1 MDNLETCKRSA
12 IMIKAKKSYGQHFLK
27 EEGIAKKIANSI
39 NQKETLIGQ
48 NVLEIGPGK
57 GMLTKYLKDLDI
69 NLKAV
74 EADRDMVDYLEVQY
88 PELKDNII
96 LLDFLK
102 ISLKK
107 VFDGE
112 EMTVVGNFPY
122 NISSQIVFKIIN
134 YKDLVPEMVGMFQK
148 EMADRI
154 IAPPGSKV
162 YGVISVLTQAYY
174 TGKLLMNV
182 SPQSFS
188 PPPKV
193 NSAVI
198 RLVRK
203 NDLNLGC
210 DEKLFRNVVKTVFN
224 QRRKM
229 IRNGLKAMVRDVEI
243 LQDKTFDRRPEQ
255 LSVSDF
261 VEITNKL
268 QNHVRNE
275 FRSQSNGGDEGGYE
289 SKRPSCT

>member
-1 MDNLETCKRSA
+1 
-12 IMIKAKKSYGQHFLK
+12 MIKAKKSYGQHFLK

-39 NQKETLIGQ
+39 NQKEPLSGQ
-48 NVLEIGPGK
+48 NVLEIGPGR

-69 NLKAV
+69 NFKAV
-74 EADRDMVDYLEVQY
+74 EADRDMVEYLEVHY

-134 YKDLVPEMVGMFQK
+134 YKHLVPEMVGMFQK

-154 IAPPGSKV
+154 IAPPGSKT

-210 DEKLFRNVVKTVFN
+210 DEKLFRNIVKTVFN

-229 IRNGLKAMVRDVEI
+229 IRNGLKAMVRDAEI
-243 LQDKTFDRRPEQ
+243 LHDKTFDQRPEQ
-255 LSVSDF
+255 LSVSTF

-275 FRSQSNGGDEGGYE
+275 FRSQSNGGDEGSHE
-289 SKRPSCT
+289 SERPSCT

>member
-1 MDNLETCKRSA
+1 
-12 IMIKAKKSYGQHFLK
+12 MIKAKKSYGQHFLK